1 MHEKTI
7 DIPTADGRMETFITH
22 PEEGGPFA
30 PVVVYMDVWG
40 LREELYDIARKIA
53 VVGYYVLLPD
63 LYYRWGRIR
72 HQWRDA
78 DGRMISMHNL
88 DPERQAQVRAPLQK
102 LSDAMVVADSGAIL
116 GFIDRG
122 EPVRPVRSA
131 RSAIAWAGA
140 T

>member
-1 MHEKTI
+1 MIEKTV

-40 LREELYDIARKIA
+40 LREELYDIARKMA

-63 LYYRWGRIR
+63 LYYLQGRIR

-78 DGRMISMHNL
+78 DGRMISMHKL

-102 LSDAMVVADSGAIL
+102 
-116 GFIDRG
+116 
-122 EPVRPVRSA
+122 
-131 RSAIAWAGA
+131 
-140 T
+140 